1 MSFIAA
7 AGPFDDLGEGILQK
21 FLRIT
26 KITRE
31 AALLAFYYST
41 AATFT
46 QFVSRSC

>member
-1 MSFIAA
+1 MNFMVAA
-7 AGPFDDLGEGILQK
+7 EPFDDIGEGILQK

-31 AALLAFYYST
+31 AAMLKFHYST

-46 QFVSRSC
+46 